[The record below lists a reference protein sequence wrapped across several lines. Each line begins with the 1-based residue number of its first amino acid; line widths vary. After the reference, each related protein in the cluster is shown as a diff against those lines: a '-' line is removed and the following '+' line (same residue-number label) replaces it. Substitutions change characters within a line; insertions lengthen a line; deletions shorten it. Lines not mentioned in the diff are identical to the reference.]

1 MNPILFSKDATT
13 FTKNGLGVL
22 SDAIS
27 CKVTEERNGLYELQM
42 QYPQTGIHFSEIEIQ
57 SIICAVPHDGG
68 NLQPFRVY
76 KITKPMNGKVDIYAQ
91 HISYQLSSIP
101 VMPFGASSVVDCLAK
116 FVEYAAEDCPYTFWT
131 DKSTVAI
138 YTQNTP
144 ASIRERL
151 GGVQG
156 SVLDVYGG
164 EYEWDNY
171 TVKLWNKRGADRGVT
186 LRYGKN
192 IKDIKQEE
200 NISSTYTGICP
211 YWNGGEGNVLVTLPE
226 KVVES
231 EYASSFPYN
240 LTKVVDMTQ
249 YFADQPTVAQL
260 RARAEQ
266 YVEANA
272 VGVPAVSIDVDFVAL
287 WQTEEYKDLA
297 VLQRVYLCDTVTVI
311 FEKLGINVKAK
322 VVKTVYDVLK
332 ERYSLISIGSISR
345 SLADTISDIQTE
357 MTEQDAALSTR
368 LSRAIQ
374 SATDQITGQNGGYI
388 VTRYDANDNPYEMLI
403 MDTPDISTAQKVW
416 RWNNAGLGFSATGYN
431 GPYTTA
437 ITQDGKIVANFI
449 TAGTMSAN
457 RISGGTLELGGEDND
472 NGQIFIYDANGNR
485 CGQITNAGIA
495 IYSPNNQTQVIISP
509 DIGLVQRDSQ
519 GNIYYGLSDVQY
531 PTINPVYNDKYL
543 DYRNGVSTYQFHVV
557 VADKQTVYEYGV
569 TGYKYKFRYYWD
581 KPTNPYWSSTITKRS
596 GASQVVVTL
605 PEIFRDKNISVS
617 VVSEGYDA
625 SKIAGDTSLRGYIY
639 YNPNLPLNKAD
650 GTEWTD
656 SSWSDTQ
663 YGINFSVGEDV
674 TYSVSTMYP
683 SLQTAVYNTAKA
695 YTGSTPSELV
705 LPDPSNYYV
714 AMTQQDLGDYD
725 ENNTQITY
733 TLDSHNG
740 TITVDLE
747 AYSTNGYSVNE
758 IIKLRVVAIC

>member
-1 MNPILFSKDATT
+1 MIPILFSKNATT
-13 FTKNGLGVL
+13 FTKNGQGALV
-22 SDAIS
+22 DAIS
-27 CKVTEERNGLYELQM
+27 CTVTEERNGMYELQLT
-42 QYPQTGIHFSEIEIQ
+42 YPQSGIHFADIEIQ
-57 SIICAVPHDGG
+57 SIICAIPHDGG

-76 KITKPMNGKVDIYAQ
+76 RITKPMNGKVDIYAQ

-101 VMPFGASSVVDCLAK
+101 CMPFGAISIVDCFAK
-116 FVEYAAEDCPYTFWT
+116 FIEYAAEACPFTFWT

-138 YTQNTP
+138 YTQETP

-156 SVLDVYGG
+156 SVLDTYGG
-164 EYEWDNY
+164 EFEFDNY
-171 TVKLWNKRGADRGVT
+171 TVKLWNHRGADRGVT

-192 IKDIKQEE
+192 IVDIKQEE
-200 NISSTYTGICP
+200 NISTTYTGICP
-211 YWNGGEGNVLVTLPE
+211 FWRGGEDNTVVTLPE

-231 EYASSFPYN
+231 EYADNFPYR

-249 YFADQPTVAQL
+249 YFMDEPTVAQL

-272 VGVPAVSIDVDFVAL
+272 VGVPAVSIDVNFVAL
-287 WQTEEYKDLA
+287 WQTEEYKDVS

-311 FEKLGINVKAK
+311 FEKLGVNAKAK
-322 VVKTVYDVLK
+322 VIKTVYDVIK
-332 ERYSLISIGSISR
+332 ERYSSISLGSYSR
-345 SLADTISDIQTE
+345 SLADTIADMQNE
-357 MTEQDAALSTR
+357 VVEQQASLSTR

-388 VTRYDANDNPYEMLI
+388 VTRYDGNDNPYEILI
-403 MDTPDISTAQKVW
+403 MDTPDINTAQKVW
-416 RWNNAGLGFSATGYN
+416 RWNNAGLGFSSTGYN
-431 GPYTTA
+431 GPYGTA
-437 ITQDGKIVANFI
+437 ITQDGKIVADFI

-495 IYSPNNQTQVIISP
+495 IYSPNNYTQVIISP

-531 PTINPVYNDKYL
+531 PTISAVYNDKYM
-543 DYRNGVSTYQFHVV
+543 DYKSGVSTYQFHVV
-557 VADKQTVYEYGV
+557 VADKQTDISYGV
-569 TGYKYKFRYYWD
+569 AGYKYKFRYYWS
-581 KPTNPYWSSTITKRS
+581 KPTNPYWNTTIIKRTGVS
-596 GASQVVVTL
+596 RVVVTL

-625 SKIAGDTSLRGYIY
+625 SKIAGDTAIRGYVY

-656 SSWSDTQ
+656 TSWSATQ

-674 TYSVSTMYP
+674 TYAVSTMYP
-683 SLQTAVYNTAKA
+683 SLQTDVYATANA
-695 YTGSTPSELV
+695 YAGSSPSELV
-705 LPDPSNYYV
+705 LPDPSSYYV
-714 AMTQQDLGDYD
+714 AMTQQDLGAYD
-725 ENNTQITY
+725 PDNTQITY

-740 TITVDLE
+740 TITIDLE
-747 AYSTNGYSVNE
+747 AYSENGYSVNE

>member
-1 MNPILFSKDATT
+1 MIPILFSKDATT
-13 FTKNGLGVL
+13 FTKNGQGKLV
-22 SDAIS
+22 DAIS
-27 CKVTEERNGLYELQM
+27 CKVTEERNGMYEMQM
-42 QYPQTGIHFSEIEIQ
+42 QYPQTGIHFNEIEIQ
-57 SIICAVPHDGG
+57 SIICVIPHDGG

-116 FVEYAAEDCPYTFWT
+116 LVEYAAEACPYTFWT

-138 YTQNTP
+138 YTQDTP

-164 EYEWDNY
+164 EYEFDNY

-192 IKDIKQEE
+192 ITDIKQEE

-211 YWNGGEGNVLVTLPE
+211 YWKGGEGNVVVTLPE

-231 EYASSFPYN
+231 QYADSFPYR

-249 YFADQPTVAQL
+249 YFIDQPTVAQL
-260 RARAEQ
+260 RAKAEQ
-266 YVEANA
+266 YVEDNA
-272 VGVPAVSIDVDFVAL
+272 VGVPDVSIDVNFVAL
-287 WQTEEYKDLA
+287 WQTEEYKDVA
-297 VLQRVYLCDTVTVI
+297 VLQRVYLCDTITVI

-322 VVKTVYDVLK
+322 VIKTIYDVLK
-332 ERYSLISIGSISR
+332 ERYSSISIGSYSK
-345 SLADTISDIQTE
+345 SFADTISDIQTE
-357 MTEQDAALSTR
+357 MTEQQASLSTR

-388 VTRYDANDNPYEMLI
+388 VTRFDGNDNPYEILI
-403 MDTPDISTAQKVW
+403 MDSPDILTAQKVW

-437 ITQDGKIVANFI
+437 ITQDGKIVADFI

-472 NGQIFIYDANGNR
+472 NGQIFIYDAEGNR

-495 IYSPNNQTQVIISP
+495 IYSPDNATQVIINP

-519 GNIYYGLSDVQY
+519 GNIYYGLSFVDY
-531 PTINPVYNDKYL
+531 PDIDPVYDDKYL
-543 DYRNGVSTYQFHVV
+543 DYKKGVSTYELHIV
-557 VADKQTVYEYGV
+557 VADKQTDSSFGV
-569 TGYKYKFRYYWD
+569 NLYKYKFTYYWV
-581 KPTNPYWSSTITKRS
+581 KPQDLYWGNTHIKRTGS
-596 GASQVVVTL
+596 SQVVVTL

-617 VVSEGYDA
+617 VVSEGYDD
-625 SKIAGDTSLRGYIY
+625 SKIATDPALRGYIY
-639 YNPNLPLNKAD
+639 YNPDLPLNKAD
-650 GTEWTD
+650 GSSWTD
-656 SSWSDTQ
+656 TTWGESHPIS
-663 YGINFSVGEDV
+663 YNIGEDV
-674 TYSVSTMYP
+674 TYTVETIFPELQGNMY
-683 SLQTAVYNTAKA
+683 STAKSYA
-695 YTGSTPSELV
+695 GSAPSELV
-705 LPDPSNYYV
+705 LPDPSSYYV
-714 AMTQQDLGDYD
+714 PMSLQDLGAYD
-725 ENNTQITY
+725 PDNTLFTY
-733 TLDSHNG
+733 TLDAHNG
-740 TITVDLE
+740 TITIDLE
-747 AYSTNGYSVNE
+747 AYSANGYSVNE
-758 IIKLRVVAIC
+758 ILKLRVVAIC